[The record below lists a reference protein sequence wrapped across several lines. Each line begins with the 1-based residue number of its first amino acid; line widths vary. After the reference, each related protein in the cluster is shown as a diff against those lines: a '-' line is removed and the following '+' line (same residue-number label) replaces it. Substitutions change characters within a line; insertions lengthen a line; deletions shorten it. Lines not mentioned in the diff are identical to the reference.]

1 LPTGAIGSAV
11 PRGSRRR
18 SGPIT
23 RWERHY
29 RAAVVVADAAAV
41 IGVSAAAGILGLLG
55 VIDGLHPEIAPLLAV
70 LALVFL
76 PIRRAWQLQM
86 LGADAEEYRRV
97 VSAMFSAA
105 VVLALLGPWL
115 EHVDVRPWL
124 LGVLPVMTFLALLV
138 RYLLRQWLHWS
149 RRHGRRMLPVV
160 VAGGADSVRELI
172 ERTREHSHVGWR
184 VEAAC
189 LVDSDPEAQ
198 RDGEIA
204 GVPVIGSL
212 DELADHVRRGGYRVV
227 AVTPHPHWTPQ
238 VLRQL
243 AWDLEGT
250 SAELAVAPVLMEV
263 AGPRVKVSGVL
274 GMPMLRVSQP
284 AFTGGGR
291 VIKEI
296 VDRVGALIGLVL
308 AAPVILAAA
317 IAIKLDD
324 GGPVFYRQ
332 LRVKRDG
339 EVFTMWKLR
348 TMHVGADRMRS
359 QLQNEADGPL
369 FKIRSDPRVTRV
381 GAVLRRFS
389 IDELPQ
395 LFNVLGGSMS
405 LVGPR
410 PPLLEETLSY
420 DPAVR
425 RRLLVKPGLT
435 GLWQVSGRSDLSWED
450 SVRLD
455 LRYVEDWS
463 LTLDAVILWKT
474 VRAVLTG
481 RGAY

>member
-1 LPTGAIGSAV
+1 M
-11 PRGSRRR
+11 
-18 SGPIT
+18 
-23 RWERHY
+23 RWERRY
-29 RAAVVVADAAAV
+29 RAAVILSDAIAV
-41 IGVSAAAGILGLLG
+41 IGVAALAGILGLLG
-55 VIDGLHPEIAPLLAV
+55 TIEGLHPAIAPLIAV
-70 LALVFL
+70 LVLIFL
-76 PIRRAWQLQM
+76 PVRRAWQIEM
-86 LGADAEEYRRV
+86 LGDGAEEYRRV
-97 VSAMFSAA
+97 LSAMFSAA

-115 EHVDVRPWL
+115 ERLDVRPWM
-124 LGVLPVMTFLALLV
+124 LGVLPTMTFLALLA
-138 RYLLRQWLHWS
+138 RYLLRQWLHRS

-160 VAGGADSVRELI
+160 VAGAADSVRELI
-172 ERTREHSHVGWR
+172 ERTREHCHVGWR

-189 LVDSDPEAQ
+189 LVDSDPQAQ
-198 RDGEIA
+198 QDGEIA

-212 DELADHVRRGGYRVV
+212 DQLADHVRRGGYRVV
-227 AVTPHPHWTPQ
+227 AVTPHPHWTPE
-238 VLRQL
+238 VLRRL

-291 VIKEI
+291 LIKEI
-296 VDRVGALIGLVL
+296 ADRIGAFLALVL
-308 AAPVILAAA
+308 TSPVLLAAA

-359 QLQNEADGPL
+359 QLANEADGPL

-420 DPAVR
+420 GPDIR
-425 RRLLVKPGLT
+425 RRLLVKPGMT

-474 VRAVLTG
+474 VRAVVSG

>member
-1 LPTGAIGSAV
+1 
-11 PRGSRRR
+11 
-18 SGPIT
+18 
-23 RWERHY
+23 
-29 RAAVVVADAAAV
+29 VVADAAAV